1 MILGELSLCF
11 ANPTDQDTTYF
22 SIEIPGVPCP
32 AKNQDMLGND
42 IHHQVVG
49 TWDECGEYFEKSNFF
64 ERERKSYVECVT

>member
-1 MILGELSLCF
+1 MTIYIF
-11 ANPTDQDTTYF
+11 ID
-22 SIEIPGVPCP
+22 IPGVPCP

-64 ERERKSYVECVT
+64 ER